1 MTTAPDVPS
10 YNDDLTS
17 RQDAESRKADAAII
31 ALLQAGDSRRRD
43 TA

>member
-1 MTTAPDVPS
+1 MTNALDEPS

-17 RQDAESRKADAAII
+17 RQDAESREADAAII
-31 ALLQAGDSRRRD
+31 ALLQAGDDRRRH